1 LTRSAE
7 RRVRKL
13 QANPKLQ
20 VLLRDAVRRVEAA
33 RLSYG
38 HGTTNAQDEAAW
50 LILHSLALPLDSLEP
65 HLERAIGPEAQAR
78 IETLIAK
85 RIHTRKPAAYLLR
98 EAWLGA
104 HRFYVDERALV
115 PRSYLAELLRDGL
128 EPWLPPRPRV
138 QRALDLCTGS
148 GCIANLLALRFRR
161 ARVDAADIS
170 ADALDVARINVSDYR
185 LHSRI
190 ELIESDLYGALGGRR
205 YDVIVTNPPYVRDA
219 AMRTLPREYRRE
231 PKIALAG
238 GRDGLRFVKSIV
250 AGAPAHLNPGGLL
263 VVEVGHNRAQVE
275 RAFPKLPL
283 VWPETSGGSDCV
295 FAITREALPESRPA
309 REPRRATRAAASPR
323 RRATT

>member
-1 LTRSAE
+1 
-7 RRVRKL
+7 
-13 QANPKLQ
+13 
-20 VLLRDAVRRVEAA
+20 LRDAVRRFEAA

-65 HLERAIGPEAQAR
+65 HLQRPIPPAAQAR

-85 RIHTRKPAAYLLR
+85 RISTRKPAAYLLR

-115 PRSYLAELLRDGL
+115 PRSYLAELLREGL
-128 EPWLPPRPRV
+128 RPWLPARPRV
-138 QRALDLCTGS
+138 ERTLDLCTGS
-148 GCIANLLALRFRR
+148 GCIAILLALRFRR

-185 LHSRI
+185 LDSRI
-190 ELIESDLYGALGGRR
+190 ELIESDLYDALGGRR
-205 YDVIVTNPPYVRDA
+205 YDLIVTNPPYVRDA
-219 AMRTLPREYRRE
+219 VMRTLPREYRRE
-231 PKIALAG
+231 PKVALAG
-238 GRDGLRFVKSIV
+238 GRDGLRCVKSIV
-250 AGAPAHLNPGGLL
+250 AGAPAYLNPGGLL
-263 VVEVGHNRAQVE
+263 VVEVGHNRARVE

-295 FAITREALPESRPA
+295 FAITREALLDSQPA
-309 REPRRATRAAASPR
+309 REQSRATRAAASLR
-323 RRATT
+323 RRATTSPGHV